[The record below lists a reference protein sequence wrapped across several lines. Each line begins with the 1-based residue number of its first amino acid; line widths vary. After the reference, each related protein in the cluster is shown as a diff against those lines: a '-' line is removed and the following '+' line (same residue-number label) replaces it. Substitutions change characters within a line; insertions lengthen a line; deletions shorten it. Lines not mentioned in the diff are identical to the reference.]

1 MTSKRRFNLPACW
14 PWIVWMASVVLLMV
28 SVAAQANGQESAMEN
43 PNKVKAAFL
52 RNFAHYVTWPGSAFP
67 DSRAPWRVCILGRDP
82 FGDMLE
88 KTFQGRTE
96 QDRSFEVHRAD
107 ALQRLPSCQIV
118 FLAFDDPAARRAI
131 LSELKGKP
139 VLTVG
144 DTPEFLR
151 EGGVIRF
158 QVEDRV
164 RLSINLDQARAAS
177 LAVQTRMLEV
187 SQEVVENGVLRKV
200 R

>member
-1 MTSKRRFNLPACW
+1 MVGL
-14 PWIVWMASVVLLMV
+14 VLLLV
-28 SVAAQANGQESAMEN
+28 SVPAPAHGQESAVEN

-67 DSRAPWRVCILGRDP
+67 DSHSPWRVCILGRDP

-96 QDRSFEVHRAD
+96 QDRSFEVHRGD
-107 ALQRLPSCQIV
+107 TLRRLPTCQII
-118 FLAFDDPAARRAI
+118 FLAFDDPLARRAI
-131 LSELKGKP
+131 LSELRGKP

-177 LAVQTRMLEV
+177 LAIQTRMLEV

>member
-1 MTSKRRFNLPACW
+1 MTPTHRSTPKACW
-14 PWIVWMASVVLLMV
+14 SWTVWMVGLVLLLV
-28 SVAAQANGQESAMEN
+28 SVPAPAHGQESAVEN

-67 DSRAPWRVCILGRDP
+67 DSHSPWRVCILGRDP

-96 QDRSFEVHRAD
+96 QDRSFEVHRGD
-107 ALQRLPSCQIV
+107 TLRRLPTCQII
-118 FLAFDDPAARRAI
+118 FLAFDDPLARRAI
-131 LSELKGKP
+131 LSELRGKP

-177 LAVQTRMLEV
+177 LAIQTRMLEV

>member
-1 MTSKRRFNLPACW
+1 MTSTRPSRPPAYW
-14 PWIVWMASVVLLMV
+14 SWIVWVLSLVLLMV
-28 SVAAQANGQESAMEN
+28 SVPAQVHGQESAVEN

-67 DSRAPWRVCILGRDP
+67 DSRSPWRVCILGRDP
-82 FGDMLE
+82 FGDTLE
-88 KTFQGRTE
+88 KTFLGRTE
-96 QDRSFEVHRAD
+96 QDRSFEVHRGD
-107 ALQRLPSCQIV
+107 ALQRLPTCQIV
-118 FLAFDDPAARRAI
+118 FLAFDDPVVRRAI

>member
-1 MTSKRRFNLPACW
+1 MMSAHQAFATVRPLRIAWLGCVALLVLSVSA
-14 PWIVWMASVVLLMV
+14 AS
-28 SVAAQANGQESAMEN
+28 SQESGVEN

-52 RNFAHYVTWPGSAFP
+52 RNFAHYVTWPTTAFP
-67 DSRAPWRVCILGRDP
+67 DTRSPWRVCIVGRDP
-82 FGDMLE
+82 FGDILE
-88 KTFQGRTE
+88 KSLVGRTE
-96 QDRSFEVHRAD
+96 QNRPFEVHRAD
-107 ALQRLPSCQIV
+107 SLQRLPNCQIA
-118 FLAFDDPAARRAI
+118 FLAFDDPVARRAT

-144 DTPEFLR
+144 DAPEFLR
-151 EGGVIRF
+151 EGGVVRF

-177 LAVQTRMLEV
+177 LSIQTRMLEV
-187 SQEVVENGVLRKV
+187 SQEVVENGEPRRV